1 MDVQRLRVLREL
13 ADRGSVT
20 AVATALSFTPSAIS
34 QQLKA
39 LTEEVGVPLT
49 EPAGRGLRL
58 TDAGH
63 ALVAEAEGV
72 LAALARAEAA
82 VERLRTEPRGLVRVA
97 LFPSGARMLLPG
109 LLRRLDAV
117 PGVDVLCRDVDLTPA
132 DVPALAA
139 DFDVVVS
146 HRDETAPAPPTTR
159 WHVVPL
165 LREPLDVALPPRHPL
180 ARRRRLR
187 LEELA
192 DEDWISV
199 GVGWPVDDILRS
211 LAMATGATPRVVQRI
226 NDFGVTEELVA
237 AGHGIALLPR
247 YSTDD
252 RGGRRLVCRP
262 LAGVRAGRLVEAVLR
277 TSTAERPA
285 VATVLD
291 ALRAEAAA
299 ITARR
304 EPGRPRERARDQRG
318 QGVTA
323 GRTRCPP
330 DR

>member
-1 MDVQRLRVLREL
+1 
-13 ADRGSVT
+13 
-20 AVATALSFTPSAIS
+20 VAAALSFTPSAIS

-39 LTEEVGVPLT
+39 LADEVGLPIT

-58 TDAGH
+58 TDAGW

-82 VERLRTEPRGLVRVA
+82 VERLRTTPVGQVRVA

-109 LLRRLDAV
+109 LLRRIEAV
-117 PGVDVLCRDVDLTPA
+117 RGVEVSCRDVDMVPS

-146 HRDETAPAPPTTR
+146 HRDETAPAPSTER
-159 WHVVPL
+159 WRVVPL
-165 LREPLDVALPPRHPL
+165 LREPLDVALPPGHPL

-192 DEDWISV
+192 GEEWIGV
-199 GVGWPVDDILRS
+199 EVGWPFDDVLRS
-211 LAMATGATPRVVQRI
+211 LGLATGATPRVVQRI
-226 NDFGVTEELVA
+226 NDLSVTEELVA

-252 RGGRRLVCRP
+252 RGGRRLVRRP

-285 VATVLD
+285 VAAVLD
-291 ALRAEAAA
+291 ALRAEAEAVV
-299 ITARR
+299 AR
-304 EPGRPRERARDQRG
+304 G
-318 QGVTA
+318 
-323 GRTRCPP
+323 
-330 DR
+330 